1 MKKKQYQGQGQFVQ
15 PSRPVQQAPFYPNP
29 DQFVMNPQMRP
40 MPVGQPGLMQP
51 LMIPPG
57 MSQPSMMQPGMMQ
70 PGMMQPGMMQPGMMP
85 MQPGMMP
92 INAGMGQKFQ
102 KPTPVPPQNN

>member
-1 MKKKQYQGQGQFVQ
+1 MKKKEYHGQVQFLE
-15 PSRPVQQAPFYPNP
+15 PSRHGQQAPFYPNP

-85 MQPGMMP
+85 
-92 INAGMGQKFQ
+92 INAGMGPKFQ